1 MKTNHLF
8 FYLLPISFLLLLCS
22 CNPCHKGNL
31 HLNSTKNWFPLKN
44 QTRLDF
50 LDGAGNMTT
59 FSLKVIDTT
68 ETTINQNCGT
78 TYSYDFINTTLYLN
92 QAMTDSIFFTLGSA
106 GWLCM
111 QAYSNNNPNMTICN
125 IFGEAKDGIIA
136 KSLSHYSIGNKTYD
150 DAILIF
156 HNQGYS
162 DSIDSVYIADHAGIV
177 GFNYYGKNYT
187 LK

>member
-1 MKTNHLF
+1 
-8 FYLLPISFLLLLCS
+8 
-22 CNPCHKGNL
+22 
-31 HLNSTKNWFPLKN
+31 
-44 QTRLDF
+44 
-50 LDGAGNMTT
+50 MTT

-68 ETTINQNCGT
+68 ETAVNQNCGT
-78 TYSYDFINTTLYLN
+78 TYTYDYINTTLYLN
-92 QAMTDSIFFTLGSA
+92 QTMTDSIFFTLLSG

-136 KSLSHYSIGNKTYD
+136 KRLGRYSLGNKTYD

-162 DSIDSVYIADHAGIV
+162 DTIDSVYIADHAGIV